1 VKKND
6 LTVSGVKEFKS
17 ALLLMDHSIM
27 RFVNNPIFQ
36 KPNLVEIESATRASQ
51 DLAEIITLSATLKK
65 IADNLKGSRRL
76 APL

>member
-1 VKKND
+1 
-6 LTVSGVKEFKS
+6 VKEFKS